1 MSAFQGF
8 GMVNQAGQMMREG
21 VAGTQQLLASQ
32 YRMHMDEYNRQYER
46 LADVRRRVFDPTMK
60 KMVGQI
66 YDVSLGNVL
75 TTAIEKQEIE
85 RNTTLGLMKMD
96 SQDVLRERS
105 LKPSKEFGGIMT
117 LGGQAADAAA
127 DPKSAPAIGEPGS
140 PYAGPPASEA
150 EQAEGAKSDEQADKK
165 RDIRHVGK
173 GSRMVHYERPKDA
186 PADWEPPDQTWD
198 IWAEFDEEGN
208 EIPGTRGNVSP
219 SDDQWNRQ
227 RLKEMSQNPPGVN
240 RTPQSPQAGGAM
252 QGGQPSGQ
260 PSGVPTLTKEQQQQM
275 AVAAVRSGGMA
286 PQPVPAAAS
295 GGGGSGQ
302 LNFGLAQSGIEIIYD
317 QYTGQP
323 SLYKPATGQT
333 LPMTHEGL
341 DGIYKAMRANAIL
354 EEAESDLAFNT
365 SVRQRLSRE
374 KQLKYLSERALGE
387 TALGLAR
394 ERGLPQEA
402 FERLLPFAH
411 LLSPS
416 DIERLEQD
424 HTELDAM
431 LFEKR
436 EKAFMNRRSE
446 IDDEIKLATGE
457 IQMLTSIM
465 KAEMEAARGIVSTG
479 GGRDDYVVGGG
490 QQGNVSIIDTTAL
503 DRANSY
509 RNQINTLTQHKKY
522 LIETKKS
529 VYCPFERDSASLKLL
544 VWDVQGN
551 QDPLTSIE
559 KIAASK
565 LTNINDPDMALKE
578 VHRIIGA
585 HPGGVNVA
593 FATMYYPAILE
604 AAEAN
609 GWSVNGDDMPD
620 PTAFVERF
628 MHQTE
633 ILLNRRQL
641 DGLLRQQREE
651 EMERGASEVL
661 SPGGPSYGPSASG
674 MTPNAS
680 RSAPSPSPEQ
690 APSQAAAASATESP
704 EEPLDPETHLSAT
717 QMDELA
723 THLARDSKFLR
734 DYLARFA
741 EQYELGPDQMQQYY
755 QLLLQSE

>member
-1 MSAFQGF
+1 
-8 GMVNQAGQMMREG
+8 
-21 VAGTQQLLASQ
+21 
-32 YRMHMDEYNRQYER
+32 
-46 LADVRRRVFDPTMK
+46 
-60 KMVGQI
+60 
-66 YDVSLGNVL
+66 
-75 TTAIEKQEIE
+75 
-85 RNTTLGLMKMD
+85 
-96 SQDVLRERS
+96 
-105 LKPSKEFGGIMT
+105 
-117 LGGQAADAAA
+117 
-127 DPKSAPAIGEPGS
+127 
-140 PYAGPPASEA
+140 
-150 EQAEGAKSDEQADKK
+150 
-165 RDIRHVGK
+165 
-173 GSRMVHYERPKDA
+173 
-186 PADWEPPDQTWD
+186 
-198 IWAEFDEEGN
+198 
-208 EIPGTRGNVSP
+208 
-219 SDDQWNRQ
+219 
-227 RLKEMSQNPPGVN
+227 
-240 RTPQSPQAGGAM
+240 
-252 QGGQPSGQ
+252 
-260 PSGVPTLTKEQQQQM
+260 
-275 AVAAVRSGGMA
+275 
-286 PQPVPAAAS
+286 
-295 GGGGSGQ
+295 
-302 LNFGLAQSGIEIIYD
+302 
-317 QYTGQP
+317 
-323 SLYKPATGQT
+323 
-333 LPMTHEGL
+333 
-341 DGIYKAMRANAIL
+341 
-354 EEAESDLAFNT
+354 
-365 SVRQRLSRE
+365 
-374 KQLKYLSERALGE
+374 
-387 TALGLAR
+387 
-394 ERGLPQEA
+394 
-402 FERLLPFAH
+402 
-411 LLSPS
+411 
-416 DIERLEQD
+416 
-424 HTELDAM
+424 
-431 LFEKR
+431 
-436 EKAFMNRRSE
+436 
-446 IDDEIKLATGE
+446 
-457 IQMLTSIM
+457 
-465 KAEMEAARGIVSTG
+465 
-479 GGRDDYVVGGG
+479 DYVVGGG